1 MSPQVKSLV
10 LPVDG
15 SEGSL
20 RAVDHA
26 GLLAEQLG
34 VELQLVYV
42 FSHEAADSFG
52 LNFVGGGEKTADFV
66 DAEAFAEMERKQA
79 DEVFAQARARL
90 AHASQINV
98 QEVTLRGDPATALL
112 KHLAQ
117 QQAPWVVMGRQGKST
132 LKEIFIGS
140 VSQKLVHRAGCP
152 VTLVN

>member
-1 MSPQVKSLV
+1 MRPEVKCLV

-15 SEGSL
+15 SDGAM
-20 RAVDHA
+20 RAVDYA
-26 GLLAEQLG
+26 GLLATQLQ

-42 FSHEAADSFG
+42 FCHEAADSFG
-52 LNFVGGGEKTADFV
+52 LNFVGDNNKTADFI
-66 DAEAFAEMERKQA
+66 DADSFAEIERKQA
-79 DEVFAQARARL
+79 AEVFAKAKARL
-90 AHASQINV
+90 DASQLPAV
-98 QEVTLRGDPATALL
+98 QEVILRGDPATALL
-112 KHLAQ
+112 KHLEQ

>member
-1 MSPQVKSLV
+1 MSPQVESLV

-15 SEGSL
+15 SEGAM
-20 RAVDHA
+20 RAVEHA
-26 GLLAEQLG
+26 GMLAASLK

-66 DAEAFAEMERKQA
+66 DADAFAEMERKQA
-79 DEVFAQARARL
+79 DEVFAQAKARL
-90 AHASQINV
+90 NTPDQLNLR
-98 QEVTLRGDPATALL
+98 EVTLRGDPSTALL
-112 KHLAQ
+112 KHLAEQ
-117 QQAPWVVMGRQGKST
+117 KAPWVIMGRQGKST